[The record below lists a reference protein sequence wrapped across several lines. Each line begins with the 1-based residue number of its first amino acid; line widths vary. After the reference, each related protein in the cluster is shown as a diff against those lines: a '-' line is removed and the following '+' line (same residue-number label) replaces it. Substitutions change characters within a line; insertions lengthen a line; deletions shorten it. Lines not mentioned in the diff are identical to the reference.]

1 MPVQSHWHPTLRS
14 HVPPTTDTL
23 IVGAGPIGLEL
34 AAALKQSGVD
44 YLHID
49 ASHIGHTISWWAPGT
64 RFFSSPERLALA
76 GLPLVSTDQAKPSR
90 EEYLAYL
97 RLVAGHFDLRVRTFE
112 RVESV
117 ERRGETLIVAARR
130 ILDPSADPLEYTAR
144 HVVLAIGDMHGPRLL
159 NIPGENLAHVDHY
172 FRDPHVY
179 FGRRVLII
187 GGRNSAVE
195 AAIRL
200 HRIGA
205 DVTISYRGNGFDP
218 QRIKYWLLPEIE
230 WLINKGKVGWRPNT
244 VPVEITPHSVRLR
257 SDDGREESIEAGAV
271 LALTGYVQD
280 PTLFERCGIEL
291 TGETRAP
298 RHNPA
303 TMETN
308 IPNLFVAGTASAG
321 TQSRFRAF
329 IETSHEH
336 VDRIVRRI
344 TGKPAPFATQ
354 RSPVAEQALES

>member
-1 MPVQSHWHPTLRS
+1 MP
-14 HVPPTTDTL
+14 PPTGTL

-34 AAALKQSGVD
+34 GAALKLANSD
-44 YLHID
+44 FLHID
-49 ASHIGHTISWWAPGT
+49 AAQVGHTISWWAPGT

-76 GLPLVSTDQAKPSR
+76 GIPLVSTDQGKPTR

-97 RLVAGHFDLRVRTFE
+97 RLVVQHFGLTVRTFE
-112 RVESV
+112 RVESIQAHGDGFRVIARSTLDLDGAPV
-117 ERRGETLIVAARR
+117 EY
-130 ILDPSADPLEYTAR
+130 SAR
-144 HVVLAIGDMHGPRLL
+144 HVVLAIGDMHRPRLL
-159 NIPGENLAHVDHY
+159 NIPGEDLAHVHHY
-172 FRDPHVY
+172 FGDPHEY
-179 FGRRVLII
+179 FRRRVLII

-205 DVTISYRGNGFDP
+205 EVTVSYRGDRFDP

-230 WLINKGKVGWRPNT
+230 WLIGKGKIGWRPRT
-244 VPVEITPHSVRLR
+244 IPVQITPRAVQLR
-257 SDDGREESIEAGAV
+257 SVDGAEGAGDEVIDAEAV
-271 LALTGYVQD
+271 LAMTGYVQD
-280 PTLFERCGIEL
+280 PSLFVRCGIEL
-291 TGETRAP
+291 VGEARAP

-336 VDRIVRRI
+336 VDRIMRRI
-344 TGKPAPFATQ
+344 TGKPAPFSTQ
-354 RSPVAEQALES
+354 RSPVVENSLES